1 MNIFIV
7 HAGQPFLPVKHVIF
21 DLHRQLQADCLL
33 THERTGIGF
42 SNTPGAVDEGTAT
55 TALYLIIGAIRQFYL
70 CEKHLRNGGFGLDKS
85 VVQAKTHDLSGKTVG
100 ILGMGSIGSQ
110 LVEYLRPFGVKL
122 LYHNRNP
129 SPTAAKDVTYVKDL
143 DEFLKQLDVLSIH
156 MPLNAN
162 TKHFM
167 GDKELRTMKKGSIL
181 VNTARGGVIDQKA
194 LIKVLQDG
202 HVS

>member
-1 MNIFIV
+1 MTSTMF
-7 HAGQPFLPVKHVIF
+7 
-21 DLHRQLQADCLL
+21 
-33 THERTGIGF
+33 TGIGF

-55 TALYLIIGAIRQFYL
+55 TALYLIIGAIRLFYL

-122 LYHNRNP
+122 VYHNRNP
-129 SPTAAKDVTYVKDL
+129 SKTAASDVQYIPDVYDM
-143 DEFLKQLDVLSIH
+143 LKQVDVLSIH

-167 GDKELRTMKKGSIL
+167 GEKELRTMKKGSIL
-181 VNTARGGVIDQKA
+181 VNTARGGVIDQQA

-202 HVS
+202 HVSPRQCLQVYAFFHTYAH

>member
-1 MNIFIV
+1 M
-7 HAGQPFLPVKHVIF
+7 
-21 DLHRQLQADCLL
+21 
-33 THERTGIGF
+33 
-42 SNTPGAVDEGTAT
+42 SNTPVAVDEATAT
-55 TALYLIIGAIRQFYL
+55 TALYLTIGAIRQFYL

-100 ILGMGSIGSQ
+100 ILGMGSIGSTY
-110 LVEYLRPFGVKL
+110 VNFIRPFGVKV

-129 SPTAAKDVTYVKDL
+129 SPTAPKDATYVKDL
-143 DEFLKQLDVLSIH
+143 YEMLGQVDILSIH

-167 GDKELRTMKKGSIL
+167 GEKELKAMKKGSII
-181 VNTARGGVIDQKA
+181 VNTARGGVIDQQA